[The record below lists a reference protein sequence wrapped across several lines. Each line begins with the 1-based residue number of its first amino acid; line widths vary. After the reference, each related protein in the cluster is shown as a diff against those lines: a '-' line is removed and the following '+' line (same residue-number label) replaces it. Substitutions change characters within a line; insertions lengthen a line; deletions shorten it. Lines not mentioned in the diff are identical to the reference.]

1 MEGEIIMNA
10 NFKIGTW
17 EAVATLGCISLIP
30 ILLTLPTYDAES
42 FGTATFAQT
51 LYSSFITLLVIFVLL
66 KLFKNFENMDVL
78 DVVKYGTGNF
88 LYVLCGLILI
98 SYLFILCV
106 LTFSEFTQNLQNV
119 IFPDAPQEYVA
130 LFFGVAIIIS
140 LYLGIRGIFR
150 TASLIAPLIAM
161 GFLLMFIILFKYVDF
176 TNFTPIFGNDVKRF
190 WLEGLTRIGRFEGV
204 FYFLLISPYVKSQ
217 KKVAYLSF
225 LQTILLILPTM
236 FLLIGTL
243 PYPTIIENYFPIF
256 ELTRLISLGRFIQRV
271 DSAFILLWILA
282 TFVYLSLTMHFL
294 ILYIQKIFRLKYSSR
309 LIPLLTMGIIAVS
322 TIFVNYEITIK
333 IRNFIF
339 VYITPYILCILPTI
353 FLIIARIKR
362 RIQCKKIIKQQSF

>member
-1 MEGEIIMNA
+1 MEGEKTMNA

-51 LYSSFITLLVIFVLL
+51 VYSSILTLFVIFILL

-88 LYVLCGLILI
+88 FYVICGFILI
-98 SYLFILCV
+98 GYLFILCV

-119 IFPDAPQEYVA
+119 IFPDAPQEYIA
-130 LFFGVAIIIS
+130 IFFGISIIIS

-150 TASLIAPLIAM
+150 TASLIAPLIGL
-161 GFLLMFIILFKYVDF
+161 GFLFMFIILFKYIDF
-176 TNFTPIFGNDVKRF
+176 TNFTPIFGNSIKDF
-190 WLEGLTRIGRFEGV
+190 WLQGITRIGRFEGV

-225 LQTILLILPTM
+225 LQTAFLVLPTI
-236 FLLIGTL
+236 FLLIGIL
-243 PYPTIIENYFPIF
+243 PYPSIIENYFPIF

-271 DSAFILLWILA
+271 DSIFILLWILA
-282 TFVYLSLTMHFL
+282 TFVYMSLTIHFL
-294 ILYIQKIFRLKYSSR
+294 ILYIQKILKLKYSGR
-309 LIPLLTMGIIAVS
+309 LIPLLTMSIISAS

-333 IRNFIF
+333 IRNFLF
-339 VYITPYILCILPTI
+339 VNVTPYILCVLPII
-353 FLIIARIKR
+353 FLTIARIKR
-362 RIQCKKIIKQQSF
+362 RIQCKKIIKQNSF